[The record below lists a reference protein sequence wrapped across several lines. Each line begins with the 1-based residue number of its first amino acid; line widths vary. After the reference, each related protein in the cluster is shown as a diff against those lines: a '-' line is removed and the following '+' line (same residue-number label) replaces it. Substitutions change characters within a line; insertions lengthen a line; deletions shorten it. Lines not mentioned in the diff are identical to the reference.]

1 MALLLHVPYEEKDI
15 VKKLGAWWNPEI
27 KRWYVRDKKDYPK
40 FRNWITDK
48 QEFTIVCDYIYIV
61 EGKQSCYR
69 CGESTR
75 VIGFGVEHYFE
86 FVDTNDDEESYYYEE
101 GEIHIVSHFKPMPQR
116 LLEYVQKQYNY
127 KMRYSQTISDSYM
140 ANGCDHCDALQGDFF
155 LFGEVGSPFWVDS
168 KEVASQLKLY
178 RIPLKYD
185 LVFDFMEVG
194 WGSEDWLI
202 KKYGKITEISL

>member
-40 FRNWITDK
+40 FRKWITDK

-75 VIGFGVEHYFE
+75 VIGFGVENYFE

-101 GEIHIVSHFKPMPQR
+101 GEIHIVSHFEPMPQR

-127 KMRYSQTISDSYM
+127 KMRYSKTISDSYM

-185 LVFDFMEVG
+185 LVLDFMEVG

-202 KKYGKITEISL
+202 KKYGKITEINL

>member
-1 MALLLHVPYEEKDI
+1 MSLLLRVPYEEKDI

-40 FRNWITDK
+40 FRKWITDK
-48 QEFTIVCDYIYIV
+48 QEFTIICDYIYIV

-75 VIGFGVEHYFE
+75 VIGFGVENYFE
-86 FVDTNDDEESYYYEE
+86 FVDTDDEEESYYYEE
-101 GEIHIVSHFKPMPQR
+101 GEIHIVSHFEPMPQR

-127 KMRYSQTISDSYM
+127 KMRYSKTISDSYM

-185 LVFDFMEVG
+185 LVLDFIGVKPPV
-194 WGSEDWLI
+194 DILVVDD
-202 KKYGKITEISL
+202 

>member
-1 MALLLHVPYEEKDI
+1 MSLLLHVSYEEKDI

-40 FRNWITDK
+40 FRKWITDK
-48 QEFTIVCDYIYIV
+48 REFTIVCDYIYIV

-75 VIGFGVEHYFE
+75 VIGFGVENYFE

-101 GEIHIVSHFKPMPQR
+101 GEIHIVSHFEPMPQR

-127 KMRYSQTISDSYM
+127 KMRYSKTISDSYM

-185 LVFDFMEVG
+185 LVLDFMEVG

-202 KKYGKITEISL
+202 KKYGKITEINL

>member
-1 MALLLHVPYEEKDI
+1 MSLLLHVPYEEKDI

-40 FRNWITDK
+40 FRKWITDK
-48 QEFTIVCDYIYIV
+48 QEFTIICDYIYIV

-75 VIGFGVEHYFE
+75 VIGFGVENYFE
-86 FVDTNDDEESYYYEE
+86 FVDTNDDEESFYYEE
-101 GEIHIVSHFKPMPQR
+101 GEIHIVSHFEPMPQR

-127 KMRYSQTISDSYM
+127 KMRYSKTISDRYM

-185 LVFDFMEVG
+185 LVLDFMEVG

-202 KKYGKITEISL
+202 KKYGKITEINL

>member
-1 MALLLHVPYEEKDI
+1 MSLLLRVPYEEKDI

-40 FRNWITDK
+40 FRKWITDK

-75 VIGFGVEHYFE
+75 VIGFG
-86 FVDTNDDEESYYYEE
+86 
-101 GEIHIVSHFKPMPQR
+101 
-116 LLEYVQKQYNY
+116 
-127 KMRYSQTISDSYM
+127 
-140 ANGCDHCDALQGDFF
+140 
-155 LFGEVGSPFWVDS
+155 EVGSPFWVDS

-185 LVFDFMEVG
+185 LVLDFMEVG
-194 WGSEDWLI
+194 WGSEDWII
-202 KKYGKITEISL
+202 KKYGKITEINL